1 MAPSVPPELVRAR
14 SLEWRAPDKNFS
26 LFVPNFV
33 LKAGERLAIVGPS
46 GCGKSTLLGLL
57 SLALRPTAG
66 SIQIEG
72 QEVAPCWRTKQ
83 GIRELGRLR
92 ARNLGFV
99 PQMYGLLPFL
109 SVRANIALPLRVL
122 ERDDHGRIVECA
134 QRLGIASL
142 LDRAPASLSVG
153 QRQRVAIAR
162 AVVHR
167 PRVVMADEPT
177 AALHPDQADDAMRLL
192 FEQASAEAAVIM
204 VTHDA
209 TRAEKAGFV
218 VVQAIPQTSG
228 ATIATADN
236 VP

>member
-1 MAPSVPPELVRAR
+1 MSSVLPELVRVR
-14 SLEWRAPDKNFS
+14 SLEWRSPDKNFS

-33 LKAGERLAIVGPS
+33 LKAGECLAIVGPS

-72 QEVAPCWRTKQ
+72 QEVASCWQTKQ

-92 ARNLGFV
+92 ARHLGFV
-99 PQMYGLLPFL
+99 PQMCGLLPFL

-122 ERDDHGRIVECA
+122 ERDDHGRILECA

-142 LDRAPASLSVG
+142 LDRVPASLSVG

-192 FEQASAEAAVIM
+192 FEHASTEAAVIM

-209 TRAEKAGFV
+209 VRAEEAGFV
-218 VVQAIPQTSG
+218 VVRVVPQTAG
-228 ATIATADN
+228 AMIATTDAA
-236 VP
+236 P